1 MKYLFKSVSK
11 SIFFSNVFIA
21 GIIKSVKMGAGSFFT
36 GELLQIG
43 ADFLQNGAAL
53 VVPNRGNG
61 CYKLRRPLL

>member
-43 ADFLQNGAAL
+43 ANLLQIGAAL

-61 CYKLRRPLL
+61 CYKLRRSLL